1 MVKVVKHDLQFIQD
15 QIKIAEAHSAGTPL
29 TKLLNRPLNPNTPV
43 ELTAARE
50 AVDTAHEALD
60 LVIAAKAVTYQPMED
75 GLGNDFIRRLAGL
88 SFLMGDEGDYWIEG
102 GDSFGTLAGE
112 NSELFFNPTIK
123 GHDLRNGLGNDN
135 DYDAESG
142 DGIIFQGS
150 GIQLT
155 NEMAGFDWAIH
166 NWDSQAA
173 DSEMSG
179 SIFTNQQINIL
190 RDRFDLVEGL
200 SGWKLN
206 DKLTGR
212 DVVIGG
218 YDHRPI

>member
-1 MVKVVKHDLQFIQD
+1 VSWLPSSRFQRSAFCRPSTWARSPRNSNNRSRCQRIDPF
-15 QIKIAEAHSAGTPL
+15 QIFPAELPPL
-29 TKLLNRPLNPNTPV
+29 PCRVFSGLRRL
-43 ELTAARE
+43 E
-50 AVDTAHEALD
+50 AVDQA
-60 LVIAAKAVTYQPMED
+60 I
-75 GLGNDFIRRLAGL
+75 
-88 SFLMGDEGDYWIEG
+88 
-102 GDSFGTLAGE
+102 
-112 NSELFFNPTIK
+112 NPTIK
-123 GHDLRNGLGNDN
+123 GHDLCNGLGNDN

-166 NWDSQAA
+166 NWDSRAA